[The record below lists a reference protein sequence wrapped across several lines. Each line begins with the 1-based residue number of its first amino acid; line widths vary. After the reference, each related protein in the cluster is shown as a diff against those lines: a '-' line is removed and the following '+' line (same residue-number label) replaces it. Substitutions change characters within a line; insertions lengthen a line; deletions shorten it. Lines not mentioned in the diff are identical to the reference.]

1 MGENNISSV
10 VAENIETAEL
20 LKNEIKDEEAEKL
33 EKELDEEDN
42 KKNEQPGEDELFE
55 YLTPE
60 DIKFYNLHE
69 DFIGAQVKGVNYD
82 RISIVRALPY
92 SSPDEY
98 LCVKDS
104 DLKEIGMIKALSEFS
119 IPQRAIVNK
128 HLKMRY
134 FCPIVKSVIS
144 VKQKYGLQYVTINT
158 DSGKKIFVSTD
169 LTKSIIRIHDD
180 KFIIVD
186 IDGNRFLIEDLFK
199 IGGYKKLLPHII

>member
-1 MGENNISSV
+1 MEDKNRETVI
-10 VAENIETAEL
+10 ADNIETAEL
-20 LKNEIKDEEAEKL
+20 LKTEVKDEEAEKL
-33 EKELDEEDN
+33 EKELDEIESGRES
-42 KKNEQPGEDELFE
+42 KPGEDELFV
-55 YLTPE
+55 YLGPAEIT
-60 DIKFYNLHE
+60 FYNLHE
-69 DFIGAQVKGVNYD
+69 DFIGAEIKGEKFE

-104 DLKEIGMIKALSEFS
+104 DGKEIGMIKALSEFS

-134 FCPIVKSVIS
+134 FCPVIKSVVS
-144 VKQKYGLQYVTINT
+144 VKQKYGLQYVTVNT

-169 LTKSIIRIHDD
+169 LTKSIVRIHDD